1 MEGRFLL
8 VSTYCTPVVVHD
20 QSDSIPDSIATYEA
34 LTLYFYLLFADSK
47 STRDRS
53 CPQRWCKRRFSQ
65 CAKNGHRLE
74 SSIVEI
80 DGFNRKAM
88 AAMDSL
94 DQRAPECA
102 EIPRFDDG
110 MVNIQELIRIMA
122 ESLVN
127 EIMDAQAE
135 DACADGNRRNGY
147 RERALVTSVGTINLR
162 IPKLRRGSYF
172 PEDLLTRYS
181 RVDRAVVAAV
191 SEMVTCGVSTRKV
204 ERVAASLG
212 IDRMSASQ
220 VSRICESLDDVVAD
234 LQERDLSGTSFPYI
248 WVDATY
254 VKCRD
259 GGHVSSCALV
269 TAIGAGADGYRR
281 LLGLDAIDTESY
293 AGWLAFL
300 RSLRERGAS
309 GVLCVTSDAHEGLR
323 RAIEEVFPGAA
334 WQRCIVHLMR
344 NAASCAPTRQKR
356 AAVLA
361 ILHAVFDERDPAL
374 VRELYHLACGEIA
387 GICPRAAGLL
397 EDAEADALAYL
408 DFPYA
413 HHRRIRTNNVQ
424 ERANRELKRRSRVVQ
439 VFPSRKSLIRMLGA
453 VFSEMDEDWA
463 SRRWFTEESI
473 ALAVSSAKS
482 AAPAP
487 SYDGTAGEHARR
499 IMEVVVADNPIGR
512 RAA

>member
-1 MEGRFLL
+1 
-8 VSTYCTPVVVHD
+8 
-20 QSDSIPDSIATYEA
+20 
-34 LTLYFYLLFADSK
+34 
-47 STRDRS
+47 
-53 CPQRWCKRRFSQ
+53 
-65 CAKNGHRLE
+65 
-74 SSIVEI
+74 
-80 DGFNRKAM
+80 M

-356 AAVLA
+356 AAVLGFCTRSSTSGTPPSCA
-361 ILHAVFDERDPAL
+361 SCTIWPAG
-374 VRELYHLACGEIA
+374 RSPAYARGRQGCSRM
-387 GICPRAAGLL
+387 PR
-397 EDAEADALAYL
+397 
-408 DFPYA
+408 
-413 HHRRIRTNNVQ
+413 RTPWPTWTSPM
-424 ERANRELKRRSRVVQ
+424 RTTGASAPTTSRSG
-439 VFPSRKSLIRMLGA
+439 PT
-453 VFSEMDEDWA
+453 A
-463 SRRWFTEESI
+463 S
-473 ALAVSSAKS
+473 SSA
-482 AAPAP
+482 AAAWCRSSRP
-487 SYDGTAGEHARR
+487 GNR
-499 IMEVVVADNPIGR
+499 
-512 RAA
+512 

>member
-1 MEGRFLL
+1 
-8 VSTYCTPVVVHD
+8 
-20 QSDSIPDSIATYEA
+20 
-34 LTLYFYLLFADSK
+34 
-47 STRDRS
+47 
-53 CPQRWCKRRFSQ
+53 
-65 CAKNGHRLE
+65 
-74 SSIVEI
+74 
-80 DGFNRKAM
+80 M

-309 GVLCVTSDAHEGLR
+309 GVLCVSSDAHEGLR